1 MTNDNRLT
9 EKSLL
14 KIIRLAQVKMRQK
27 GSVLVYPT
35 NIVRLRRE
43 NRSSSLIKY

>member
-1 MTNDNRLT
+1 MANDNRLT

-35 NIVRLRRE
+35 NIE
-43 NRSSSLIKY
+43 AQNRSSSLIKY